1 MCVVRCDMS
10 RFRPDPLQTLESHTW
25 LLPAALSMGSGG
37 GETGIPDRATPKGEA
52 SWRSVAAD
60 NPRWTPSCAV
70 CVKADGGGVQ
80 MITQHFSAAPTPRD
94 VSGKSPQGLYSMT
107 AASYM
112 RGVSQP
118 LDHCFLNIMAPPH

>member
-10 RFRPDPLQTLESHTW
+10 RFRLDPLQTLESHTW

-60 NPRWTPSCAV
+60 NPRRTPSCAV
-70 CVKADGGGVQ
+70 CVKSGRGWGADDN
-80 MITQHFSAAPTPRD
+80 TALLS
-94 VSGKSPQGLYSMT
+94 SPHSPGRQ
-107 AASYM
+107 
-112 RGVSQP
+112 R
-118 LDHCFLNIMAPPH
+118 